1 MAIEANYD
9 IYIVGLGIVNIDQ
22 ITREAEAC
30 IKKSKQVFYIEKGIG
45 IDEFLTQLCPNV
57 TNLSTE
63 YVINGDRLKTYHT
76 MAAKVLEAAL
86 NNPPVTFALYGHPT
100 IFAYPPFLVYEA
112 AKELDLK
119 VKVMPGISA
128 MDCIFSE
135 LMIDPATNGIQMFEA
150 TDLLIRQRPLQTD
163 VPVLLWQIGAVE
175 TALYS
180 RSVSKPKRFERIKN
194 YLLKFYPGEHLVQSI
209 YCSNYPLMAST
220 ILKFKIADI
229 ENYSK
234 QLHAGHTLYIPALA
248 ERQVMDLQLA
258 NDISDVNYLSTITE
272 TL

>member
-1 MAIEANYD
+1 
-9 IYIVGLGIVNIDQ
+9 
-22 ITREAEAC
+22 
-30 IKKSKQVFYIEKGIG
+30 
-45 IDEFLTQLCPNV
+45 
-57 TNLSTE
+57 
-63 YVINGDRLKTYHT
+63 

-86 NNPPVTFALYGHPT
+86 INPPVTFALYGHPT
-100 IFAYPPFLVYEA
+100 IFAYPPFLVYQA
-112 AKELDLK
+112 ATELGIK
-119 VKVMPGISA
+119 VKVMPGVSA

-150 TDLLIRQRPLQTD
+150 TDLLMRQRPLQTD

-180 RSVSKPKRFERIKN
+180 KSFSKPKRFERIKN

-220 ILKFKIADI
+220 ILNFKIADI

-248 ERQVMDLQLA
+248 QRQIMDPQLA
-258 NDISDVNYLSTITE
+258 NDILDVNHLSSITE
-272 TL
+272 SQ